1 MATPSEPVGQR
12 GSRGVWVAIIAR
24 LLEPLEPLEPGAVG
38 GDRGWGPGAVGAA
51 WFGEWASIRA
61 AIVTVM
67 TEF

>member
-38 GDRGWGPGAVGAA
+38 GDRGR
-51 WFGEWASIRA
+51 WALLGLVNGRQFERQS
-61 AIVTVM
+61 
-67 TEF
+67 